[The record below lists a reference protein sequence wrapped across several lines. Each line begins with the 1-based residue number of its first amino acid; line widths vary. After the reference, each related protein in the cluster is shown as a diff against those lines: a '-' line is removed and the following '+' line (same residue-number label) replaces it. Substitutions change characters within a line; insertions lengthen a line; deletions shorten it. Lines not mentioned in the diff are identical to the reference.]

1 MIDTLGQDLRY
12 GLRALRR
19 SPGFALATILTVALG
34 IGANTAVF
42 SLIRGVLLRPLP
54 YLKPDRLVSI
64 REQHTQEGERLA
76 SYPTFEDWRRETE
89 AFDGLA
95 FIRGSTVILKGVDGP
110 EQLIAGYASP
120 DFFRVVGTVP
130 VLGRTFSPEEQQAGG
145 PDVSVISYAL
155 WRRRFGGEPAVIGR
169 SMRLGDRTVTIV
181 GVMPPGFAYPEWAA
195 LWMPI
200 ARLPVSEQALLTAR
214 GLHTDS
220 RVIGRLRAGLSLEQA
235 RARLSAVAGRL
246 AAAYPA
252 ESAGWTR
259 ARLSRIT
266 EDVIGD
272 SRSPLLILQATVF
285 IVLLIGCANLANLSL
300 ARGTARSREL
310 AVRTALG
317 ASRGRLIQQLLIETA
332 VLTLAGGVAGT
343 LIATWAVGLLRS
355 TMPDVLPRLNEVTV
369 DWWVLGFGLLLSA
382 LSAVAFGLLPTL
394 RVSRPRLTDAL
405 AEGGWQAG
413 SAASGSRTR
422 GLLIVAEVALAMIL
436 LVGAGLLLKSF
447 ARLESVPLGFEAD
460 HLLTL
465 RVVPPTPR
473 YDNPDRAVALYQRLQ
488 AAVAAAPGVEAV
500 ALSNHVPLTGAS
512 MPTRVAVEGQS
523 DPETELVTL
532 FRTISPEYFE
542 TMRIPLLKGRSLSAA
557 DLTGSSNAVVVNQA
571 FVRRYWPDRDPI
583 GKRVTVFKSVQ
594 PRADFGQPLDG
605 IVAGLVGDVRHFGQ
619 ETDAVPE
626 VYLPYLRN
634 PPRWVS
640 LIVRTRLDPELMI
653 VPLRRVVLSVD
664 PDLPVVGEG
673 LWTGFAPVES
683 FLAEGRAPRILN
695 TVLLAAFAAT
705 ALLLAMIGLYGVV
718 AYMVVQREREIGLRI
733 ALGAQRAD
741 VLKLVLRRT
750 VLLGAGGLALGTL
763 GALLLTRF
771 MASLLFGVT
780 TTDLATFGVVIAALA
795 VVTMLAAYVPALRA
809 TRVDPMISLRSE

>member
-1 MIDTLGQDLRY
+1 MIDALGQDLRY

-54 YLKPDRLVSI
+54 YVEPDRLVSI
-64 REQHTQEGERLA
+64 REQHAQEGERLA
-76 SYPTFEDWRRETE
+76 SYPTFEDWQRETD

-110 EQLIAGYASP
+110 EQVIGGYVSP

-130 VLGRTFSPEEQQAGG
+130 VLGRTLSPEEQRAGG

-169 SMRLGDRTVTIV
+169 SLRLGDRTVTIV
-181 GVMPPGFAYPEWAA
+181 GVMPPGFAYPEWAS

-220 RVIGRLRAGLSLEQA
+220 RVIGRLRAGLSLEQTQ
-235 RARLSAVAGRL
+235 ARLSAVAARL

-300 ARGTARSREL
+300 ARGTARTREL

-317 ASRGRLIQQLLIETA
+317 ARRGRLIQQLLIESA

-343 LIATWAVGLLRS
+343 LLAIWAVALLRS
-355 TMPDVLPRLNEVTV
+355 TMPDVLPRLNEVMV
-369 DWWVLGFGLLLSA
+369 DRWVLGFGLLLSA
-382 LSAVAFGLLPTL
+382 VSAVAFGLLPTL
-394 RVSRPRLTDAL
+394 KVSRPRLTDAL

-413 SAASGSRTR
+413 AGAGGSRTR
-422 GLLIVAEVALAMIL
+422 ALLIVAEVALAMIL

-447 ARLESVPLGFEAD
+447 ARLERVPLGFEAD

-465 RVVPPTPR
+465 RVVPPTPK
-473 YDNPDRAVALYQRLQ
+473 YDDPNHAVALYQRLQ

-512 MPTRVAVEGQS
+512 MPTRVAVEGRS

-532 FRTISPEYFE
+532 FRTISPGYFG
-542 TMRIPLLKGRSLSAA
+542 TMRIPLLKGRSLTAA
-557 DLTGSSNAVVVNQA
+557 DLAGSSGAVVVNQA
-571 FVRRYWPDRDPI
+571 FVRRYWPGRNPI
-583 GKRVTVFKSVQ
+583 GRRVTVFKSVQ

-605 IVAGLVGDVRHFGQ
+605 IVVGLVGDVRHFGQ

-640 LIVRTRLDPELMI
+640 LVVRTRLDPELMI
-653 VPLRRVVLSVD
+653 VPLRRAVLSVE

-683 FLAEGRAPRILN
+683 FLAEGRAPRALN

-750 VLLGAGGLALGTL
+750 VLLGAAGLALGTL

-780 TTDLATFGVVIAALA
+780 TTDLATFALVIAALA
-795 VVTMLAAYVPALRA
+795 GVTLLAAYVPALRA
-809 TRVDPMISLRSE
+809 TRVDPMIALRSE

>member
-19 SPGFALATILTVALG
+19 SPGFALATILTIALG

-54 YLKPDRLVSI
+54 YLEPDRLVSI
-64 REQHTQEGERLA
+64 REQHAQEGERLA
-76 SYPTFEDWRRETE
+76 SYPTFEDWRRESD

-95 FIRGSTVILKGVDGP
+95 FIRGSTVILKGADGP
-110 EQLIAGYASP
+110 EQVIAGYASP

-130 VLGRTFSPEEQQAGG
+130 VLGRTFSAEEQRAGG
-145 PDVSVISYAL
+145 GDVSVISYAL
-155 WRRRFGGEPAVIGR
+155 WRRRFGGESAVIGR

-235 RARLSAVAGRL
+235 QARLSTVARRL

-259 ARLSRIT
+259 ARLSRII

-317 ASRGRLIQQLLIETA
+317 ASRGRLIQQLLIESA
-332 VLTLAGGVAGT
+332 VLTLAGGVAGV

-355 TMPDVLPRLNEVTV
+355 TMPDVLPRLTEVTV
-369 DWWVLGFGLLLSA
+369 DRWVLGFGLLLSA

-394 RVSRPRLTDAL
+394 KVSRPRLTDGL

-413 SAASGSRTR
+413 SGAAGSRTR

-465 RVVPPTPR
+465 RVIPPTPR
-473 YDNPDRAVALYQRLQ
+473 YDDPDRAVALYQRLQ
-488 AAVAAAPGVEAV
+488 AAVAATPGVEAV

-512 MPTRVAVEGQS
+512 MPTRVAVEGQA

-542 TMRIPLLKGRSLSAA
+542 TMRIPLLKGRGLTAA
-557 DLTGSSNAVVVNQA
+557 DLTGSSSAVVVNQA
-571 FVRRYWPDRDPI
+571 FVRRYWPGRDPI

-605 IVAGLVGDVRHFGQ
+605 IVVGLVGDVRHFGQ

-626 VYLPYLRN
+626 AYLPYLRN

-640 LIVRTRLDPELMI
+640 LVVRTKLDPELMI
-653 VPLRRVVLSVD
+653 VPLRRVVLSVE

-683 FLAEGRAPRILN
+683 FLVEGRAPRALN

-750 VLLGAGGLALGTL
+750 ILLGAGGLALGTL

-780 TTDLATFGVVIAALA
+780 TTDLATFGIVMAALA
-795 VVTMLAAYVPALRA
+795 CVTMLAAYVPALRA
-809 TRVDPMISLRSE
+809 TRVDPMISLRSD

>member
-1 MIDTLGQDLRY
+1 VIDTLGQDLRY

-19 SPGFALATILTVALG
+19 SPGFALATILTLALG
-34 IGANTAVF
+34 IGANSAVF

-54 YLKPDRLVSI
+54 YLEPDRLVMVA
-64 REQHTQEGERLA
+64 EQHAQEGVRLA
-76 SYPTFEDWRRETE
+76 SYPTFEDWRRETD

-95 FIRGSTVILKGVDGP
+95 FIRGSTVILKSADGP
-110 EQLIAGYASP
+110 EQLIGGYVSP
-120 DFFRVVGTVP
+120 EFFHVVGTVP
-130 VLGRTFSPEEQQAGG
+130 VLGRTFSPEEQRGG
-145 PDVSVISYAL
+145 GLDVAIISYAL
-155 WRRRFGGEPAVIGR
+155 WRRRFGSESAVIGR
-169 SMRLGDRTVTIV
+169 SMTIGDRIVTIV

-200 ARLPVSEQALLTAR
+200 ARLPVAEQALLTAR

-220 RVIGRLRAGLSLEQA
+220 RVIGRLRVGLSLEQA
-235 RARLSAVAGRL
+235 QAKLSAVAERL
-246 AAAYPA
+246 ATAYPA

-259 ARLSRIT
+259 ASLSRIT
-266 EDVIGD
+266 DEILGD
-272 SRSPLLILQATVF
+272 ARTRLLVLQATVF
-285 IVLLIGCANLANLSL
+285 IVLLIGCANLASLSL
-300 ARGTARSREL
+300 ARGTARAREL

-317 ASRGRLIQQLLIETA
+317 ASRSRLIQQLLIESS
-332 VLTLAGGVAGT
+332 VLTLAGGLAGMV
-343 LIATWAVGLLRS
+343 IATWAVALLRS
-355 TMPDVLPRLNEVTV
+355 ATPDVLPRLNEVTV
-369 DWWVLGFGLLLSA
+369 DWWVLGFGFLLSA
-382 LSAVAFGLLPTL
+382 FSAVAFGLLPTL
-394 RVSRPRLTDAL
+394 RVSHPRLTEAL

-413 SAASGSRTR
+413 SGAAGSRTR
-422 GLLIVAEVALAMIL
+422 ALLIVAEVALAMIL

-447 ARLESVPLGFEAD
+447 ARLERVPLGFAAD

-465 RVVPPTPR
+465 RVVPPTPK
-473 YDNPDRAVALYQRLQ
+473 YDNPDHAVALYQRLQ
-488 AAVAAAPGVEAV
+488 AAVSAAPGVEAV

-512 MPTRVAVEGQS
+512 MTTRVAVECQS

-542 TMRIPLLKGRSLSAA
+542 TMRIPLLKGRGLTAA

-605 IVAGLVGDVRHFGQ
+605 IVVGLVGDVRHFGQ

>member
-1 MIDTLGQDLRY
+1 VIDTILQDLRY
-12 GLRALRR
+12 GLRGLGR
-19 SPGFALATILTVALG
+19 SSGFALATILTLALG
-34 IGANTAVF
+34 IGANSAVF

-54 YLKPDRLVSI
+54 YLEPDRLVSI
-64 REQHTQEGERLA
+64 TELHAHEGDRLA
-76 SYPTFEDWRRETE
+76 SYPTFEDWRRESD

-95 FIRGSTVILKGVDGP
+95 FIRGSTVILKGADGP
-110 EQLIAGYASP
+110 EQLISGYASP
-120 DFFRVVGTVP
+120 EFFRVVGMVP
-130 VLGRTFSPEEQQAGG
+130 ILGRTFSPEEQRAGG
-145 PDVSVISYAL
+145 SEVSVISYAL
-155 WRRRFGGEPAVIGR
+155 WRRRFGGQSAVIGR
-169 SMRLGDRTVTIV
+169 SMLIGDRQVTII

-200 ARLPVSEQALLTAR
+200 ARLPVPEQALLTAR

-220 RVIGRLRAGLSLEQA
+220 RVLGRVRAGLSLEQA
-235 RARLSAVAGRL
+235 QARLTAVAQRL

-252 ESAGWTR
+252 ENAGWTR
-259 ARLSRIT
+259 ARLSPLANQI
-266 EDVIGD
+266 IGD
-272 SRSPLLILQATVF
+272 ARSPLLVLQATVF
-285 IVLLIGCANLANLSL
+285 IVLLIGCANLANLAL

-317 ASRGRLIQQLLIETA
+317 ASRGRLVQQLLIESA
-332 VLTLAGGVAGT
+332 VLTLAGGVAGM
-343 LIATWAVGLLRS
+343 LIAAWAVALLRS
-355 TMPDVLPRLNEVTV
+355 TMPDVLPRLSEVSV
-369 DWWVLGFGLLLSA
+369 DRWVLGFGVLLSG
-382 LSAVAFGLLPTL
+382 LSVVAFGLLPTL
-394 RVSRPRLTDAL
+394 RVSRCRLTEAL
-405 AEGGWQAG
+405 AEGGRLAG
-413 SAASGSRTR
+413 SGASGSRTR

-447 ARLESVPLGFEAD
+447 ARLERVPLGFEAD

-465 RVVPPTPR
+465 RVVPPTPK
-473 YDNPDRAVALYQRLQ
+473 YDDPDNAVALYQRLQ
-488 AAVAAAPGVEAV
+488 AAVAAAPGVQAA

-532 FRTISPEYFE
+532 FRTISPEYFG
-542 TMRIPLLKGRSLSAA
+542 TMRIPLLKGRGLTAA
-557 DLTGSSNAVVVNQA
+557 DLNGSSSAVVVNQA
-571 FVRRYWPDRDPI
+571 FVRRYWPGRDPI
-583 GKRVTVFKSVQ
+583 GRRLTVFKSVQ

-605 IVAGLVGDVRHFGQ
+605 TVVGLVGDVRHFGQ
-619 ETDAVPE
+619 ETDVVPE

-640 LIVRTRLDPELMI
+640 LLVRTRLDPELMI
-653 VPLRRVVLSVD
+653 VPLRRVVLSVE

-673 LWTGFAPVES
+673 LWTGFAPVAD
-683 FLAEGRAPRILN
+683 FLAQGRAPRALN

-718 AYMVVQREREIGLRI
+718 AYMVVQREREIGVRI

-750 VLLGAGGLALGTL
+750 ILLGAGGLALGTL

-771 MASLLFGVT
+771 MASLLFEVT
-780 TTDLATFGVVIAALA
+780 TTDFATFGIVIAALA
-795 VVTMLAAYVPALRA
+795 GVTILAAYVPALRA
-809 TRVDPMISLRSE
+809 TRVDPMVSLRSE